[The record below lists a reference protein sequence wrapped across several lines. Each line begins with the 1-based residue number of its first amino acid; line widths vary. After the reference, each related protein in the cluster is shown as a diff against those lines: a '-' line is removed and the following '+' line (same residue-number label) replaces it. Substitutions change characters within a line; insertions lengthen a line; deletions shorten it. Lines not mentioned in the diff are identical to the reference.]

1 MLWVMRNPVRGRSIE
16 YADNRISLY
25 AAQYGKCAVTGK
37 VMAPHDIHC
46 HHKVP
51 VSKGGTDEYAN
62 LILIC
67 KDVHTILHASQN
79 PTIERLLNFL
89 NLEPMQLAKLNK
101 LRILAEMP
109 PINL

>member
-1 MLWVMRNPVRGRSIE
+1 MLWVMRNPNRGKTIE

-37 VMAPHDIHC
+37 AMAPHDIHC

-62 LILIC
+62 LVLIC
-67 KDVHTILHASQN
+67 KDVHTIIHATQSS
-79 PTIERLLNFL
+79 TIERLLSFL
-89 NLEPMQLAKLNK
+89 NLAPKQLLRLNK
-101 LRILAEMP
+101 LRILAEMS
-109 PINL
+109 PIIL